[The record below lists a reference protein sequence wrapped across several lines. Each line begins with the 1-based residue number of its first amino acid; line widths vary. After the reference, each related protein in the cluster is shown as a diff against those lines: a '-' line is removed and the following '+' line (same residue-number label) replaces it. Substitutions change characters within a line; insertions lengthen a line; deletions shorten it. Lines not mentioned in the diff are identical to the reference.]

1 MLIALAS
8 CWDSWMHWSNFPHN
22 QSKVCISAP
31 DDGAFLTLPTWRIMA
46 GCVFN
51 LSYRHFANKGGVR
64 FGFSRSWPC
73 HAIAGTPGTTLDVQQ
88 DRSGAQCPNHTVD
101 EPWRTLQM
109 IPCESDKASEGTVLL
124 RRLPSEFF
132 DATLQLMSARQLKT
146 CRPQRTEVWS
156 ARWLQLCALGDLW
169 ITTPLFRTPMRCQVT
184 VQISDCLTPRMRCRI
199 SSCKSRE
206 WLSRLHTAGLFFHG
220 TSPEVSSPCPRSNLK
235 NTSSINHTVKIRH
248 SQNASCSRPH

>member
-1 MLIALAS
+1 MIA
-8 CWDSWMHWSNFPHN
+8 
-22 QSKVCISAP
+22 
-31 DDGAFLTLPTWRIMA
+31 
-46 GCVFN
+46 
-51 LSYRHFANKGGVR
+51 
-64 FGFSRSWPC
+64 
-73 HAIAGTPGTTLDVQQ
+73 
-88 DRSGAQCPNHTVD
+88 
-101 EPWRTLQM
+101 
-109 IPCESDKASEGTVLL
+109 CESDKASEGTVLL
-124 RRLPSEFF
+124 GRRLPSEFF
-132 DATLQLMSARQLKT
+132 DATLQPTSARQLKT

-220 TSPEVSSPCPRSNLK
+220 TSPEVYSRCPRSNLK

-248 SQNASCSRPH
+248 SQNASCSRPMPAPLMTWSLLDQLMVWVEDCYLAPPTIDLPHRPMMHLLQDINNIQQLSKTII